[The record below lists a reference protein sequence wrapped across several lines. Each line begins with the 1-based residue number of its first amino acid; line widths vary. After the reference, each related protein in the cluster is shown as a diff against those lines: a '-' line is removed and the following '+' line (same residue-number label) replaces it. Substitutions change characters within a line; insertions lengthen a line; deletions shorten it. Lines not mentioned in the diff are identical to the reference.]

1 MRYLINFAL
10 SLMAIQAESIIL
22 KTLPHSN
29 DIYRLAE
36 AFGFENN
43 TFIGRAEIR
52 RSLSNK

>member
-1 MRYLINFAL
+1 MKHLLIFAL
-10 SLMAIQAESIIL
+10 SLMVIQAESIIL

-29 DIYRLAE
+29 GNYRLAE

>member
-1 MRYLINFAL
+1 
-10 SLMAIQAESIIL
+10 MAVQAESIIL

-29 DIYRLAE
+29 DNYRLAE

-52 RSLSNK
+52 RSLSNKQYKE

>member
-1 MRYLINFAL
+1 
-10 SLMAIQAESIIL
+10 MAIQAESIIL
-22 KTLPHSN
+22 KSLPHSN